1 MTEMNDGAGKARY
14 RLADHPWAALAIFIV
29 VNVLVLGLVGTAF
42 AAAGLRPGGPMHQTV
57 AHIVMLVVVTPLVLG
72 LPKGRRGLV
81 AYLADTGFSRF
92 RPLVPLVVLGLSC
105 WVILALC
112 QGLGVVVF
120 RLTEGKEVT
129 LAFLGSVWSLGGA
142 LPPRSAELL
151 VSLPS
156 ALEELAF
163 RGVLVTLFM
172 SRYGRNASV
181 VIPAAAFGAMHLLN
195 MAGGQDPTWVLGQTG
210 SAFLT
215 GVAYGYLFVK
225 TRSLLPGMIMHWLG
239 NAFVASIMAYLNA
252 NAGTGTQALYGVV
265 FTFGLVPVVGMILWI
280 KTFSRRWMGVEA
292 MAVA

>member
-1 MTEMNDGAGKARY
+1 
-14 RLADHPWAALAIFIV
+14 
-29 VNVLVLGLVGTAF
+29 
-42 AAAGLRPGGPMHQTV
+42 
-57 AHIVMLVVVTPLVLG
+57 
-72 LPKGRRGLV
+72 
-81 AYLADTGFSRF
+81 
-92 RPLVPLVVLGLSC
+92 
-105 WVILALC
+105 
-112 QGLGVVVF
+112 
-120 RLTEGKEVT
+120 
-129 LAFLGSVWSLGGA
+129 
-142 LPPRSAELL
+142 
-151 VSLPS
+151 
-156 ALEELAF
+156 
-163 RGVLVTLFM
+163 M

-215 GVAYGYLFVK
+215 GVVYGYLFVK

-265 FTFGLVPVVGMILWI
+265 FTFGLVPVVGLILWI